1 MHVPQVKFAHDLASN
16 HVVVSYGVVTAGK
29 YDAGSVAADVLK
41 IDQNAKGF
49 ISSFAFEVSK
59 HRCYE
64 RELDGLVDMV
74 AY

>member
-1 MHVPQVKFAHDLASN
+1 M
-16 HVVVSYGVVTAGK
+16 VVSYGVVTAGK

-41 IDQNAKGF
+41 IEQNAKGF